1 VTQVAAPLAL
11 RSLTRSFGG
20 VYAVRDV
27 DLDVPAG
34 ELRGLIGPNGAGKST
49 LFNLVGG
56 QLSPDRGSVT
66 YDGRRVDRLAPHRRA
81 GLGIAVVFQGA
92 RLFRGMTA
100 LENVMV
106 GAHATTRTGFLAAAL
121 RLPAHRREERAIR
134 ERAARCLDRV
144 GLSVWADRPAEALP
158 LGQQRA
164 LQLARAL
171 CGRPRL
177 LLLDEPASGL
187 RARERHA
194 LADLLGALRGEG
206 ITMILVEHDVAFVT
220 RLADRIT
227 VLDLGR
233 VIAEG
238 TPAEIRAD
246 PAVVSAYLG
255 SEVRA

>member
-1 VTQVAAPLAL
+1 MARGAALGVSAAS
-11 RSLTRSFGG
+11 RAFGG

-27 DLDVPAG
+27 GLGLEPG

-49 LFNLVGG
+49 LFALIGG
-56 QLSPDRGSVT
+56 QLRADAGTVWL
-66 YDGRRVDRLAPHRRA
+66 DGARIDRLSADRRA
-81 GLGIAVVFQGA
+81 RLGVGVVFQAA
-92 RLFRGMTA
+92 RVFPGMTA

-106 GAHATTRTGFLAAAL
+106 GAHGTTGAGFLAAAL
-121 RLPAHRREERAIR
+121 RLPAHHREERIIR
-134 ERAARCLDRV
+134 ERARECLART
-144 GLSVWADRPAEALP
+144 GLAGWADRPAEALP

-187 RARERHA
+187 RAAERERLSA
-194 LADLLGALRGEG
+194 LLAELRAEG
-206 ITMILVEHDVAFVT
+206 LTMLLVEHDVGFVM

-233 VIAEG
+233 IIAEG
-238 TPAEIRAD
+238 SPADVRAD
-246 PAVVSAYLG
+246 PVVVDAYLG
-255 SEVRA
+255 AGSPA